1 MSEIKQLILDVGG
14 EAIELP
20 ESRKGGY
27 NAYREELSQQIQ
39 MISGRLVKE
48 VRGTVWRV
56 AYQYGY
62 FDDATAQKI
71 IAACEKGRKIPIIC
85 SFLPQDSEDM
95 LTSSFFVI
103 SFTRPKFMWSRIA
116 EENGEEKTVPMWADF
131 SVELREV
138 KPSD

>member
-20 ESRKGGY
+20 ESRKGGD

-56 AYQYGY
+56 SYQYGY
-62 FDDATAQKI
+62 F
-71 IAACEKGRKIPIIC
+71 
-85 SFLPQDSEDM
+85 
-95 LTSSFFVI
+95 
-103 SFTRPKFMWSRIA
+103 
-116 EENGEEKTVPMWADF
+116 F
-131 SVELREV
+131 SL
-138 KPSD
+138 SH

>member
-56 AYQYGY
+56 SYQYGY
-62 FDDATAQKI
+62 FDDDTAQKVLE
-71 IAACEKGRKIPIIC
+71 ACEKGRKSPLIC
-85 SFLPQDSEDM
+85 SFLTQGSHDM
-95 LTSSFFVI
+95 LTSSFFVT
-103 SFTRPKFMWSRIA
+103 SFTRPKFMWSRIVT
-116 EENGEEKTVPMWADF
+116 ENGEEKTVPMWADF